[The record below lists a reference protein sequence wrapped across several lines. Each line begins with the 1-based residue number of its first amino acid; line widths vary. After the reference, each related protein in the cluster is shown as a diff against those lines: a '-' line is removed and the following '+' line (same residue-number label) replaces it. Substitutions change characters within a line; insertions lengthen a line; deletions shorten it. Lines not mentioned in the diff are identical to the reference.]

1 VSHDGLVTDFAIDRN
16 VDFLVRGVRSF
27 RDFES
32 ELNLSAINRD
42 LILSSNRRI
51 ETIFLPCDAKYAHIS
66 SSLIRELA
74 QFKRRHSGVLPASI
88 EGEVFDYLIKH

>member
-1 VSHDGLVTDFAIDRN
+1 MSHEGLVTDFAIDKN
-16 VDFLVRGVRSF
+16 VDFLIRGVRSF

-32 ELNLSAINRD
+32 ELNLATINRD
-42 LILSSNRRI
+42 LVQAANKRI

-74 QFKRRHSGVLPASI
+74 
-88 EGEVFDYLIKH
+88 

>member
-1 VSHDGLVTDFAIDRN
+1 MSHEGLVTDFAIDKN
-16 VDFLVRGVRSF
+16 VDFLIRGVRSF

-32 ELNLSAINRD
+32 ELNLAAINRD
-42 LILSSNRRI
+42 LVKAVNKRI

-74 QFKRRHSGVLPASI
+74 
-88 EGEVFDYLIKH
+88 